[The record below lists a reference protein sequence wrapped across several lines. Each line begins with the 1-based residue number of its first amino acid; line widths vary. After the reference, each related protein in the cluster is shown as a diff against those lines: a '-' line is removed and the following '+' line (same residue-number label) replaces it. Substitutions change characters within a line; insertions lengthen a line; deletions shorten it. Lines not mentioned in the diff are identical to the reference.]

1 MIASS
6 NIPRGQSTTLQ
17 VRSSVRR
24 LAPNVDLFLAVSIH
38 GTIAAYPFFA
48 GMFLYCD
55 EAQPPS
61 QALHCRKTAHAGAKR
76 LQSSSDTFDL

>member
-24 LAPNVDLFLAVSIH
+24 LAPNVDLILAVSIH
-38 GTIAAYPFFA
+38 GTITAYLFFA
-48 GMFLYCD
+48 LFLYCD
-55 EAQPPS
+55 EAQLPS

-76 LQSSSDTFDL
+76 LQSSSDTFEL